1 MGPIFCRPGEIEP
14 KKVSALLR
22 SRARAEAGAGRR
34 LRALRRGP
42 VRRLSACGDSCAR
55 AAKAKPAAVI
65 VVKVLYVAPLR
76 AAHKLA
82 GWMTT

>member
-1 MGPIFCRPGEIEP
+1 MGPILSARRDRA
-14 KKVSALLR
+14 KKSQRYYAP
-22 SRARAEAGAGRR
+22 ARAEAGAGRR